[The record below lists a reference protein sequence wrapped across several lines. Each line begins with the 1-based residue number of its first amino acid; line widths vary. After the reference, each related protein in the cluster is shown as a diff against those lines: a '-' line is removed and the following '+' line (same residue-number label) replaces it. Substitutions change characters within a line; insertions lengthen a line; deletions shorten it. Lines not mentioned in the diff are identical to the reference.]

1 MKIIETISN
10 TRLLILMTALLMVS
24 GISAFMTLPR
34 AEDPV
39 IINRYANITTSFP
52 GASAERVET
61 LVTEVIEN
69 KLRELSEV
77 KLVSSTSRPSVS
89 IVTLELNDTITEPEP
104 VWSQAR
110 DKLSDIESILPAG
123 AQSPDLDSDH
133 TYAFTTI
140 ASLTWSG
147 AGEPDR
153 LTLGRYAK
161 ELAKRLRT
169 LSGTEFVDEYGM
181 PQEEIQISLRTA
193 DAAALGRSSANIAES
208 LEGADAK
215 NSAGELVSAYS
226 RFGLEIKSELDSIER
241 IKQVPIATDSK
252 GHIIRME
259 DIASVKRGEK
269 TPQDQIAIIDGEPGV
284 IVAARMHP
292 DLRVDNWTSR
302 ANALIGKFE
311 QELPSNVKVT
321 VLFNQQ
327 GYTETRLDDLGKSL
341 MIGFGLILIV
351 LFVTLGVRAAILV
364 AISLPLTSLLTLSI
378 MKMTG
383 VPINQ
388 MSVTGLIV
396 ALGIMVDNAV
406 VMVDTIQAYR
416 LKGQQR
422 AEATMNA
429 LKHLWVPLLGST
441 LTTVLAFAPIILMPG
456 ASGEFVGGIAIT
468 VSFSLIGSYIISHT
482 LIAGLA
488 TKLLPKQLSDVDKK
502 GQHHW
507 YMTGLRIPALTRWF
521 SSSVRFGVTHPIIT
535 IALVLLVPF
544 TGYWSMS
551 QLTEQ
556 FFPPSDRDMF
566 EIQVY
571 MPPQASIYATK
582 NTSEKID
589 DIIHRYP
596 EVERIDW
603 LVGANFPSFYYNLQ
617 ARQNN
622 APYFSQAMVKTEN
635 FDQANTLI
643 PQLQKVLDEEVPE
656 AQILVRKL
664 NQGPPF
670 TAPVE
675 LRVYGEN
682 LDTLKAIGEDV
693 RLILAGVPH
702 VTHTRETLQPGT
714 PKVWLKVD
722 EDTAKLNG
730 ISLNQFAGML
740 QTTLTGRESGSVIEG
755 SESVP
760 IRVRVADEA
769 RENLVH
775 LSNIRLPISSDVYST
790 GINVSTLAELE
801 LTTSR
806 GAITRRNGQRVNTI
820 EGYIEAGV
828 LPQTVLNEFQKR
840 LASYE
845 MPSGYTIGFGGE
857 SAERD
862 NSVNSLISNVAVV
875 VVLMV
880 LVVVMSF
887 NSFRM
892 SSIIFMV
899 AGLAGGLG
907 LLSVWIFGYP
917 FGFTVIIAMLGI
929 AGLAINAAIVIL
941 TELKLDKE
949 ASSGNVD
956 AVVEAVMSCTRH
968 ISSTTITTVG
978 GFMPLIIAGGGFWPP
993 FAVAIVGGTVLTT
1006 LISFYFVPVVYHL
1019 MTRNQRKPSRL
1030 KRHNCFLI

>member
-39 IINRYANITTSFP
+39 ITNRYANITTSFP

-123 AQSPDLDSDH
+123 SHSPDLDSDH

-241 IKQVPIATDSK
+241 IKQVPIATDSN

-507 YMTGLRIPALTRWF
+507 YMTGLKIPALTRWF

-635 FDQANTLI
+635 FDQANALI
-643 PQLQKVLDEEVPE
+643 PELQKVLDNEVPE

-682 LDTLKAIGEDV
+682 LDTLKMIGEDV

-760 IRVRVADEA
+760 IRVRVADDA
-769 RENLVH
+769 RENLAH
-775 LSNIRLPISSDVYST
+775 LSNIRLPISSEVYST

-907 LLSVWIFGYP
+907 LLSVWVFGYP

-941 TELKLDKE
+941 TELKLDE
-949 ASSGNVD
+949 QASSGNVD

-1019 MTRNQRKPSRL
+1019 MTKNQRKTVVEPTA
-1030 KRHNCFLI
+1030 

>member
-77 KLVSSTSRPSVS
+77 KLVSSTSRPGVS
-89 IVTLELNDTITEPEP
+89 IVTLELNDVITEPEP

-123 AQSPDLDSDH
+123 SHSPDLDSDH

-259 DIASVKRGEK
+259 DIASVRRGEK

-571 MPPQASIYATK
+571 MPPQASIYATR

-635 FDQANTLI
+635 FDQANALI
-643 PQLQKVLDEEVPE
+643 PQLQKVLGEEVPE

-769 RENLVH
+769 RENLAH

-840 LASYE
+840 LESYQ

-941 TELKLDKE
+941 TELKLDKQ

-1019 MTRNQRKPSRL
+1019 MTKNQRKT
-1030 KRHNCFLI
+1030 IATQAA

>member
-77 KLVSSTSRPSVS
+77 KLVSSTSRPGVS

-123 AQSPDLDSDH
+123 SHSPDLDSDH

-147 AGEPDR
+147 SGEPDR

-302 ANALIGKFE
+302 ANDLIGKFE

-635 FDQANTLI
+635 FDQANALI

-760 IRVRVADEA
+760 IRVRVADDA
-769 RENLVH
+769 RENLAH

-840 LASYE
+840 LADYE

-1019 MTRNQRKPSRL
+1019 MTKNQRKTVVEPTA
-1030 KRHNCFLI
+1030 

>member
-10 TRLLILMTALLMVS
+10 TRLLILMTALLLVS

-39 IINRYANITTSFP
+39 IENRYANITTSFP

-77 KLVSSTSRPSVS
+77 KLVTSTSRPGVS
-89 IVTLELNDTITEPEP
+89 IVTLELNDDITEPEP

-110 DKLSDIESILPAG
+110 DKLSDVEALLPSG
-123 AQSPDLDSDH
+123 THSPDLDSDH

-140 ASLTWSG
+140 AALTWSG
-147 AGEPDR
+147 SGEPDR

-226 RFGLEIKSELDSIER
+226 RFGLEIESELDSIER
-241 IKQVPIATDSK
+241 IKQVPIATDSN

-259 DIASVKRGEK
+259 DIASVRRGEK
-269 TPQDQIAIIDGEPGV
+269 TPQNQIAIVDGEPGV

-292 DLRVDNWTSR
+292 DLRVDNWTAR
-302 ANALIGKFE
+302 ANTVIEKFE
-311 QELPSNVKVT
+311 QELPSNVQVT

-341 MIGFGLILIV
+341 MIGFVLILIV

-468 VSFSLIGSYIISHT
+468 VSFSLLGSYLISHT

-488 TKLLPKQLSDVDKK
+488 TKLLPKKLSDVDKK

-507 YMTGLRIPALTRWF
+507 YITGLRIPALTRWF

-582 NTSEKID
+582 ATSEKVD
-589 DIIHRYP
+589 DIIHRYQ

-635 FDQANTLI
+635 FAQANALI
-643 PQLQKVLDEEVPE
+643 PMLQEVLDKEVPE

-693 RLILAGVPH
+693 RLILANIPN

-760 IRVRVADEA
+760 IRVRVADDA
-769 RENLVH
+769 RENLSH
-775 LSNIRLPISSDVYST
+775 LSNIRLPISSEVYST

-806 GAITRRNGQRVNTI
+806 GSITRRNGQRVNTI
-820 EGYIEAGV
+820 EGYIKAGV

-840 LASYE
+840 LESYE
-845 MPSGYTIGFGGE
+845 IPSGYTIGFGGE

-899 AGLAGGLG
+899 AALAGGLG

-941 TELKLDKE
+941 TELKLDE
-949 ASSGNVD
+949 RASSGNVD

-1006 LISFYFVPVVYHL
+1006 LISFYFVPVVFHL
-1019 MTRNQRKPSRL
+1019 MTRRKGLHSQRLVSD
-1030 KRHNCFLI
+1030 

>member
-77 KLVSSTSRPSVS
+77 KLVSSTSRPGVS

-123 AQSPDLDSDH
+123 SHSPDLDSDH

-269 TPQDQIAIIDGEPGV
+269 TPQDQIAIVDGEPGV

-635 FDQANTLI
+635 FDQANALI

-760 IRVRVADEA
+760 IRVRVADDA
-769 RENLVH
+769 RENLAH

-840 LASYE
+840 LESYQ

-880 LVVVMSF
+880 LVMVMSF

-941 TELKLDKE
+941 TELKLDE
-949 ASSGNVD
+949 QASSGNVD

-1019 MTRNQRKPSRL
+1019 MTRNQRKT
-1030 KRHNCFLI
+1030 IATQAA

>member
-77 KLVSSTSRPSVS
+77 KLVSSTSRQGVS

-123 AQSPDLDSDH
+123 SHSPDLDSDH

-147 AGEPDR
+147 SGEPDR

-259 DIASVKRGEK
+259 DIASVRRGEK

-635 FDQANTLI
+635 FDQANALI
-643 PQLQKVLDEEVPE
+643 PELQKVLDNEVPE

-769 RENLVH
+769 RENLAH

-840 LASYE
+840 LENYQ

-907 LLSVWIFGYP
+907 LLSVWTFGYP

-1019 MTRNQRKPSRL
+1019 MTRNQRKSMTTQAA
-1030 KRHNCFLI
+1030 

>member
-77 KLVSSTSRPSVS
+77 KLVSSTSRPGVS

-123 AQSPDLDSDH
+123 SHSPDLDSDH

-147 AGEPDR
+147 SGEPDR

-259 DIASVKRGEK
+259 DIASVRRGEK

-378 MKMTG
+378 MKITG

-635 FDQANTLI
+635 FDQANALI

-760 IRVRVADEA
+760 IRVRVADDA
-769 RENLVH
+769 RENLAH

-840 LASYE
+840 LENYQ

-907 LLSVWIFGYP
+907 LLSVWTFGYP

-1019 MTRNQRKPSRL
+1019 MTKNQRKT
-1030 KRHNCFLI
+1030 IATQAA

>member
-77 KLVSSTSRPSVS
+77 KLVSSTSRPGVS

-123 AQSPDLDSDH
+123 SHSPDLDSDH

-241 IKQVPIATDSK
+241 IKQVPIATDSN

-468 VSFSLIGSYIISHT
+468 VSFSLIGSYVISHT

-635 FDQANTLI
+635 FDQANALI
-643 PQLQKVLDEEVPE
+643 PELQKVLDNEVPE

-682 LDTLKAIGEDV
+682 LDTLKMIGEDV

-760 IRVRVADEA
+760 IRVRVADDA
-769 RENLVH
+769 RENLAH

-840 LASYE
+840 LESYE

-907 LLSVWIFGYP
+907 LLSVWLFGYP

-941 TELKLDKE
+941 TELKLDE
-949 ASSGNVD
+949 QASSGNVD

-1019 MTRNQRKPSRL
+1019 MTKNQRK
-1030 KRHNCFLI
+1030 KVVTATA

>member
-77 KLVSSTSRPSVS
+77 KLVSSTSRPGVS

-123 AQSPDLDSDH
+123 SHSPDLDSDH

-422 AEATMNA
+422 AEATINA

-635 FDQANTLI
+635 FDQANALI

-760 IRVRVADEA
+760 IRVRVADDA
-769 RENLVH
+769 RENLAH

-840 LASYE
+840 LESYQ

-1019 MTRNQRKPSRL
+1019 MTKNQRKT
-1030 KRHNCFLI
+1030 IATQAA

>member
-77 KLVSSTSRPSVS
+77 KLVSSTSRPGVS
-89 IVTLELNDTITEPEP
+89 IVTLELNDVITEPEP

-110 DKLSDIESILPAG
+110 DKLSDIESILPEG
-123 AQSPDLDSDH
+123 SHSPDLDSDH

-140 ASLTWSG
+140 TALTWSG

-241 IKQVPIATDSK
+241 IKQVPIATDSN

-269 TPQDQIAIIDGEPGV
+269 TPQEQIAIIDGEPGV

-302 ANALIGKFE
+302 ANALISRFE
-311 QELPSNVKVT
+311 QELPSNIQVN

-566 EIQVY
+566 EVQVY

-635 FDQANTLI
+635 FDQANALI
-643 PQLQKVLDEEVPE
+643 PELQKVLDKEVPQ

-730 ISLNQFAGML
+730 ISLNQFASML

-760 IRVRVADEA
+760 IRVRVADDA
-769 RENLVH
+769 RENLAH

-941 TELKLDKE
+941 TELKLDE
-949 ASSGNVD
+949 QASSGNVD

-1019 MTRNQRKPSRL
+1019 MTKNQRKTVVEPTA
-1030 KRHNCFLI
+1030 

>member
-77 KLVSSTSRPSVS
+77 KLVSSTSRPGVS

-123 AQSPDLDSDH
+123 SHSPDLDSDH

-241 IKQVPIATDSK
+241 IKQVPIATDSN

-635 FDQANTLI
+635 FDQANALI

-760 IRVRVADEA
+760 IRVRVADDA
-769 RENLVH
+769 RENLAH

-840 LASYE
+840 LESYQ

-1019 MTRNQRKPSRL
+1019 MTKNQRKT
-1030 KRHNCFLI
+1030 IATQAA

>member
-77 KLVSSTSRPSVS
+77 KLVSSTSRPGVS

-123 AQSPDLDSDH
+123 SHSPDLDSDH

-241 IKQVPIATDSK
+241 IKQVPIATDSN

-259 DIASVKRGEK
+259 DIASVRRGEK

-635 FDQANTLI
+635 FDQANALI
-643 PQLQKVLDEEVPE
+643 PELQKVLDEEVPE

-769 RENLVH
+769 RENLAH

-840 LASYE
+840 LENYQ

-956 AVVEAVMSCTRH
+956 AVVDAVMSCTRH

-1019 MTRNQRKPSRL
+1019 MTKNQRKT
-1030 KRHNCFLI
+1030 IATQAA

>member
-77 KLVSSTSRPSVS
+77 KLVSSTSRPGVS

-123 AQSPDLDSDH
+123 SHSPDLDSDH

-378 MKMTG
+378 MKITG

-502 GQHHW
+502 GQNHW

-635 FDQANTLI
+635 FDQANALI

-769 RENLVH
+769 RENLAH

-840 LASYE
+840 LENYQ

-907 LLSVWIFGYP
+907 LLAVWIFGYP

-956 AVVEAVMSCTRH
+956 AVVDAVMSCTRH

-1019 MTRNQRKPSRL
+1019 MTRNQRKT
-1030 KRHNCFLI
+1030 IATQAA

>member
-123 AQSPDLDSDH
+123 SQSPDLDSDH

-226 RFGLEIKSELDSIER
+226 RFGLEIASELDSIER
-241 IKQVPIATDSK
+241 IKQVPIATDSN

-502 GQHHW
+502 GLHHW

-635 FDQANTLI
+635 FDQANSLI
-643 PQLQKVLDEEVPE
+643 PKLQKVLDNEVPE

-760 IRVRVADEA
+760 IRVRVADDA
-769 RENLVH
+769 RENLAH

-840 LASYE
+840 LESYQ

-907 LLSVWIFGYP
+907 LLSVWTFGYP

-1019 MTRNQRKPSRL
+1019 MTRNQRKT
-1030 KRHNCFLI
+1030 IATQAA

>member
-77 KLVSSTSRPSVS
+77 KLVSSTSRPGVS

-123 AQSPDLDSDH
+123 SHSPDLDSDH

-622 APYFSQAMVKTEN
+622 APYFSQAMVKTET
-635 FDQANTLI
+635 FDQANALI

-769 RENLVH
+769 RENLAH

-840 LASYE
+840 LENYQ

-1019 MTRNQRKPSRL
+1019 MTKNQRKT
-1030 KRHNCFLI
+1030 IATQAA

>member
-77 KLVSSTSRPSVS
+77 KLVSSTSRPGVS
-89 IVTLELNDTITEPEP
+89 IVTLELNDTITESEP

-123 AQSPDLDSDH
+123 SHSPDLDSDH

-147 AGEPDR
+147 SGEPDR

-635 FDQANTLI
+635 FDQANALI
-643 PQLQKVLDEEVPE
+643 PQLQKVLDNEVPE

-769 RENLVH
+769 RENLAH

-840 LASYE
+840 LENYQ

-941 TELKLDKE
+941 TELKLDE
-949 ASSGNVD
+949 QASSGNVD

-1019 MTRNQRKPSRL
+1019 MTRNQRKSMTTQAA
-1030 KRHNCFLI
+1030 

>member
-1 MKIIETISN
+1 MKIIEIISN

-77 KLVSSTSRPSVS
+77 KLVSSTSRPGVS

-123 AQSPDLDSDH
+123 SHSPDLDSDH

-147 AGEPDR
+147 SGEPDR

-241 IKQVPIATDSK
+241 IKQVPIATDSN

-635 FDQANTLI
+635 FEQANALI
-643 PQLQKVLDEEVPE
+643 PELQKVLDKEVPQ

-760 IRVRVADEA
+760 IRVRVADDA
-769 RENLVH
+769 REDLSH

-840 LASYE
+840 LAGYE

-941 TELKLDKE
+941 TELKLDKQ

-978 GFMPLIIAGGGFWPP
+978 GFMPLIIPGGGFWPP

-1019 MTRNQRKPSRL
+1019 MTKNQRKTVIEPTA
-1030 KRHNCFLI
+1030 

>member
-77 KLVSSTSRPSVS
+77 KLVSSTSRPGVS
-89 IVTLELNDTITEPEP
+89 IVTLELNDAITEPEP

-123 AQSPDLDSDH
+123 SHSPDLDSDH

-153 LTLGRYAK
+153 LTFGRYAK

-259 DIASVKRGEK
+259 DIASVRRGEK

-635 FDQANTLI
+635 FDQANALI
-643 PQLQKVLDEEVPE
+643 PQLQKVLDNEVPE

-769 RENLVH
+769 RENLAH

-840 LASYE
+840 LENYQ

-907 LLSVWIFGYP
+907 LLSVWTFGYP

-1019 MTRNQRKPSRL
+1019 MTRNQRKSMTTQAA
-1030 KRHNCFLI
+1030 

>member
-1 MKIIETISN
+1 MKIIEIISN

-77 KLVSSTSRPSVS
+77 KLVSSTSRPGVS

-123 AQSPDLDSDH
+123 SHSPDLDSDH

-215 NSAGELVSAYS
+215 NSAGELVSDYS

-241 IKQVPIATDSK
+241 IKQVPIATDSN

-635 FDQANTLI
+635 FEQANTLI
-643 PQLQKVLDEEVPE
+643 PELQKVLDKEVPQ

-760 IRVRVADEA
+760 IRVRVADDA
-769 RENLVH
+769 REDLSH

-840 LASYE
+840 LAGYE

-941 TELKLDKE
+941 TELKLDKQ

-1019 MTRNQRKPSRL
+1019 MTKNQRKTVIEPTA
-1030 KRHNCFLI
+1030 

>member
-123 AQSPDLDSDH
+123 SQSPDLDSDH

-226 RFGLEIKSELDSIER
+226 RFGLEIESELDSIER
-241 IKQVPIATDSK
+241 IKQVPIATDNN

-635 FDQANTLI
+635 FDQANALI

-760 IRVRVADEA
+760 IRVRVADDA
-769 RENLVH
+769 RENLAH

-840 LASYE
+840 LESYQ

-907 LLSVWIFGYP
+907 LLSVWTFGYP

-1019 MTRNQRKPSRL
+1019 MTQNQRKT
-1030 KRHNCFLI
+1030 IATQAA

>member
-77 KLVSSTSRPSVS
+77 KLVSSTSRPGVS

-123 AQSPDLDSDH
+123 SHSPDLDSDH

-147 AGEPDR
+147 SGEPDR

-241 IKQVPIATDSK
+241 IKQVLIATDSN

-502 GQHHW
+502 GQYHW

-1019 MTRNQRKPSRL
+1019 MTRNQRKSMTTQAA
-1030 KRHNCFLI
+1030 

>member
-69 KLRELSEV
+69 NLRELSEV
-77 KLVSSTSRPSVS
+77 KLVSSTSRPGVS

-123 AQSPDLDSDH
+123 SHSPDLDSDH

-215 NSAGELVSAYS
+215 NSVGELVSAYS

-302 ANALIGKFE
+302 ADALIGKFE

-635 FDQANTLI
+635 FDQANALI
-643 PQLQKVLDEEVPE
+643 PQLQKVLDNEVPE

-769 RENLVH
+769 RENLAH

-840 LASYE
+840 LESYQ

-956 AVVEAVMSCTRH
+956 AVVDAVMSCTRH

-1019 MTRNQRKPSRL
+1019 MTRNQRKT
-1030 KRHNCFLI
+1030 IATQAV

>member
-226 RFGLEIKSELDSIER
+226 RFGLEIESELDSIER
-241 IKQVPIATDSK
+241 IKQVPIATDSN

-589 DIIHRYP
+589 NIIHRYP

-635 FDQANTLI
+635 FDQANALI
-643 PQLQKVLDEEVPE
+643 PELQKVLDKEVPQ

-760 IRVRVADEA
+760 IRVRVADDA
-769 RENLVH
+769 RENLAH
-775 LSNIRLPISSDVYST
+775 LSNIRLPISSEVYST

-840 LASYE
+840 LESYE
-845 MPSGYTIGFGGE
+845 MPSGYTIDFGGE

-1019 MTRNQRKPSRL
+1019 MTKNQRKTVVEPTA
-1030 KRHNCFLI
+1030 

>member
-77 KLVSSTSRPSVS
+77 KLVSSTSRPGVS

-123 AQSPDLDSDH
+123 SHSPDLDSDH

-259 DIASVKRGEK
+259 DIASVRRGEK

-311 QELPSNVKVT
+311 QELPSNIKVT

-507 YMTGLRIPALTRWF
+507 YITGLRIPALTRWF

-769 RENLVH
+769 RENLAH

-840 LASYE
+840 LESYQ

-1019 MTRNQRKPSRL
+1019 MTKNQRKT
-1030 KRHNCFLI
+1030 IATQAA

>member
-77 KLVSSTSRPSVS
+77 KLVSSTSRPGVS

-123 AQSPDLDSDH
+123 SHSPDLDSDH

-241 IKQVPIATDSK
+241 IKQVPIATDSN

-521 SSSVRFGVTHPIIT
+521 SSSVRFGVTRPIIT

-635 FDQANTLI
+635 FDQANALI

-769 RENLVH
+769 RENLAH

-840 LASYE
+840 LENYQ

-941 TELKLDKE
+941 TELKLDNE

-1019 MTRNQRKPSRL
+1019 MTKNQRKT
-1030 KRHNCFLI
+1030 IATQAA

>member
-77 KLVSSTSRPSVS
+77 KLVSSTSRPGVS
-89 IVTLELNDTITEPEP
+89 IVTLELNDVITEPEP

-123 AQSPDLDSDH
+123 SHSPDLDSDH

-140 ASLTWSG
+140 TALTWSG

-153 LTLGRYAK
+153 LTLGRYTK

-241 IKQVPIATDSK
+241 IKQVPIATDSN

-302 ANALIGKFE
+302 ANALISRFE
-311 QELPSNVKVT
+311 QELPSNIQVN

-635 FDQANTLI
+635 FDQANALI
-643 PQLQKVLDEEVPE
+643 PELQKVLDKEVPQ

-760 IRVRVADEA
+760 IRVRVADDA
-769 RENLVH
+769 RENLAH
-775 LSNIRLPISSDVYST
+775 LSNIRLPISSEVYST

-840 LASYE
+840 LESYE

-941 TELKLDKE
+941 TELKLDE
-949 ASSGNVD
+949 QASSGNVD

-1019 MTRNQRKPSRL
+1019 MTRNQRKTIA
-1030 KRHNCFLI
+1030 NQAV

>member
-77 KLVSSTSRPSVS
+77 KLVSSTSRPGVS

-123 AQSPDLDSDH
+123 SHSPDLDSDH

-259 DIASVKRGEK
+259 DIASVRRGEK

-769 RENLVH
+769 RENLAH

-840 LASYE
+840 LENYQ

-907 LLSVWIFGYP
+907 LLSVWVFGYP

-1006 LISFYFVPVVYHL
+1006 LISFYFVPVIYHL
-1019 MTRNQRKPSRL
+1019 MTRNQRKT
-1030 KRHNCFLI
+1030 IATQAA

>member
-39 IINRYANITTSFP
+39 ITNRYANITTSFP

-123 AQSPDLDSDH
+123 SHSPDLDSDH

-241 IKQVPIATDSK
+241 IKQVPIATDSN

-635 FDQANTLI
+635 FDQANALI
-643 PQLQKVLDEEVPE
+643 PELQKVLDNEVPE

-769 RENLVH
+769 RENLAH

-840 LASYE
+840 LANYE

-941 TELKLDKE
+941 TELKLDE
-949 ASSGNVD
+949 QASSGNVD

-1019 MTRNQRKPSRL
+1019 MTKNQRKTVVEPTA
-1030 KRHNCFLI
+1030 

>member
-1 MKIIETISN
+1 MKIIEIISN

-77 KLVSSTSRPSVS
+77 KLVSSTSRPGVS

-123 AQSPDLDSDH
+123 AHSPDLDSDH

-215 NSAGELVSAYS
+215 NSAGELVSDYS

-241 IKQVPIATDSK
+241 IKQVPIATDSN

-635 FDQANTLI
+635 FEQANTLI
-643 PQLQKVLDEEVPE
+643 PELQKVLDKEVPQ

-760 IRVRVADEA
+760 IRVRVADDA
-769 RENLVH
+769 REDLSH

-840 LASYE
+840 LAGYE

-941 TELKLDKE
+941 TELKLDKQ

-1019 MTRNQRKPSRL
+1019 MTKNQRKTVIEPTV
-1030 KRHNCFLI
+1030 

>member
-77 KLVSSTSRPSVS
+77 KLVSSTSRPGVS

-110 DKLSDIESILPAG
+110 DKLSDIEYILPAG
-123 AQSPDLDSDH
+123 SHSPDLDSDH

-241 IKQVPIATDSK
+241 IKQVPIATDSN

-635 FDQANTLI
+635 FDQANALI

-769 RENLVH
+769 RENLAH

-840 LASYE
+840 LESYQ

-907 LLSVWIFGYP
+907 LLSVWTFGYP

-949 ASSGNVD
+949 ASSGSVD
-956 AVVEAVMSCTRH
+956 AVVDAVMSCTRH

-1019 MTRNQRKPSRL
+1019 MTKNQRKT
-1030 KRHNCFLI
+1030 IATQAA

>member
-77 KLVSSTSRPSVS
+77 KLVSSTSRPGVS

-123 AQSPDLDSDH
+123 SHSPDLDSDH

-259 DIASVKRGEK
+259 DIASVRRGEK

-635 FDQANTLI
+635 FDQANALI

-682 LDTLKAIGEDV
+682 LDTLKAIGEDL

-760 IRVRVADEA
+760 IRVRVADGA
-769 RENLVH
+769 RENLAH

-840 LASYE
+840 LASYQ

-907 LLSVWIFGYP
+907 LLSVWTFGYP

-1006 LISFYFVPVVYHL
+1006 LISFYFVPVIYHL
-1019 MTRNQRKPSRL
+1019 MTRNQRKT
-1030 KRHNCFLI
+1030 IATQAA

>member
-77 KLVSSTSRPSVS
+77 KLVSSTSRPGVS

-123 AQSPDLDSDH
+123 SHSPDLDSDH

-147 AGEPDR
+147 SGEPDR

-635 FDQANTLI
+635 FDQANALI

-760 IRVRVADEA
+760 IRVRVADDA
-769 RENLVH
+769 RENLAH

-840 LASYE
+840 LESYQ

-1019 MTRNQRKPSRL
+1019 MTKNQRKT
-1030 KRHNCFLI
+1030 IATQAA

>member
-77 KLVSSTSRPSVS
+77 KLVSSTSRPGVS

-110 DKLSDIESILPAG
+110 DKLSDIESIFPAG
-123 AQSPDLDSDH
+123 SHSPDLDSDH

-635 FDQANTLI
+635 FDQANALI

-769 RENLVH
+769 RENLAH

-840 LASYE
+840 LENYQ

-907 LLSVWIFGYP
+907 LLSVWTFGYP

-941 TELKLDKE
+941 TELKLDKQ

-1019 MTRNQRKPSRL
+1019 MTKNQRKT
-1030 KRHNCFLI
+1030 IATQAA

>member
-77 KLVSSTSRPSVS
+77 KLVSSTSRPGVS

-123 AQSPDLDSDH
+123 SHSPDLDSDH

-769 RENLVH
+769 RENLAH

-840 LASYE
+840 LENYQ
-845 MPSGYTIGFGGE
+845 MPSGYMIGFGGE

-1019 MTRNQRKPSRL
+1019 MTKNQRKT
-1030 KRHNCFLI
+1030 IVTQAA

>member
-52 GASAERVET
+52 GASAERIET

-77 KLVSSTSRPSVS
+77 KLVSSTSRPGVS

-123 AQSPDLDSDH
+123 SHSPDLDSDH

-241 IKQVPIATDSK
+241 IKQVPIATDSN

-378 MKMTG
+378 MKITG

-635 FDQANTLI
+635 FDQANALI

-760 IRVRVADEA
+760 IRVRVADDE
-769 RENLVH
+769 RENLAH
-775 LSNIRLPISSDVYST
+775 LSNIRLPISSEVYST

-840 LASYE
+840 LENYQ
-845 MPSGYTIGFGGE
+845 MPLGYTIGFGGE

-956 AVVEAVMSCTRH
+956 AVVDAVMSCTRH

-1019 MTRNQRKPSRL
+1019 MTKNQRKTMATQAA
-1030 KRHNCFLI
+1030 

>member
-61 LVTEVIEN
+61 LVTKVIEN

-77 KLVSSTSRPSVS
+77 KLVSSTSIPGVS
-89 IVTLELNDTITEPEP
+89 IVTLELNDAITEPEP

-123 AQSPDLDSDH
+123 SHSPDLDSDH

-269 TPQDQIAIIDGEPGV
+269 TPQDQIAIVDGEPGV

-643 PQLQKVLDEEVPE
+643 PQLQKVLDNEVPE

-769 RENLVH
+769 RENLAH

-907 LLSVWIFGYP
+907 LLSVWTFGYP

-956 AVVEAVMSCTRH
+956 AVVDAVMSCTRH

-1019 MTRNQRKPSRL
+1019 MTRNQRKT
-1030 KRHNCFLI
+1030 IATQAA